1 MRPSVRRAASLAL
14 TLAAAVAGAGLVRAA
29 SALGEGSQKQD
40 VSNMDIDLLKENLLK
55 LWIIEFT
62 SDQYNQSRIAQKSF
76 EALNPVA
83 PTGNPELDRK
93 NEEARKK
100 TDKELRHYLFLELDG
115 CIEAVDIADRV
126 LGTKISLDPAD
137 AEKRRFFQQALPEF
151 EWRSVLLQDA
161 LRDLAK
167 KTGTAIELHPEI
179 PKNVTLEVSLQAPA
193 GFSVQGVLEYLNGIH
208 PIEWKYEG
216 GKLDVF
222 YLGDIPKTPFG
233 R

>member
-1 MRPSVRRAASLAL
+1 MKAPANRAASLVL
-14 TLAAAVAGAGLVRAA
+14 TLAAAFVGAGALRAA
-29 SALGEGSQKQD
+29 AALGDGSPKQD
-40 VSNMDIDLLKENLLK
+40 VSNMDIELLKESLLK
-55 LWIIEFT
+55 LWIIEYT

-83 PTGNPELDRK
+83 PTGDAETDRK
-93 NEEARKK
+93 NAEAQKK

-126 LGTKISLDPAD
+126 LGTKVSLDPAD
-137 AEKRRFFQQALPEF
+137 AEKRRFFQQALPEIA
-151 EWRSVLLQDA
+151 WKNILLTDA
-161 LRDLAK
+161 IRDLARM
-167 KTGTAIELHPEI
+167 TGTTIELHPVI
-179 PKNVTLEVSLQAPA
+179 PKNVTLEVSLDAPA
-193 GFSVQGVLEYLNGIH
+193 GFSLLGVLEYLNGIH

-222 YLGDIPKTPFG
+222 YLGDITTSPHG